1 MRSLQPIDHKSYSPL
16 YEPADIAVPIMY
28 DGLCIELWI
37 VCITLTESA
46 GNAATGGGLPGP
58 LAAERQR
65 IRGAMQTPA
74 LHTIIVR
81 RAVDKLLGIRHSAR
95 GAGAVA
101 H

>member
-1 MRSLQPIDHKSYSPL
+1 MR
-16 YEPADIAVPIMY
+16 
-28 DGLCIELWI
+28 
-37 VCITLTESA
+37 
-46 GNAATGGGLPGP
+46 P
-58 LAAERQR
+58 LALGCLTPWQR
-65 IRGAMQTPA
+65 SGREIGGAMQTPA